1 MLAVIK
7 KLEKLMNKQQ
17 KKRIILIF
25 LITIAGAFLEVIGVS
40 LMLPFV
46 SAIMQPDI
54 IETNDMIRKICEI
67 LDLHSHRT
75 FAIACIIM
83 LIFIFLFKNIYLIIE
98 YYIQARFVYN
108 NQFNMQQYL
117 LHIFLSRP
125 YEYFLGTESGEVLRA
140 IQNDVPSTYSLL
152 TTLISLFSEGIVSLA
167 LSITVF
173 FIDPTMTVFV
183 VFILGVITSII
194 VKVIKPVLSRKG
206 EERQKYGALNY
217 KWIIQSINGI
227 KEIKVMGKEE
237 FFKKNYEISGK
248 KYTNAEKWNAVF
260 NNIPRLFIEMSV
272 MCSVF
277 AFIAFSIYKGRDI
290 NSLIPT
296 LAAFA
301 MAAVKLMPS
310 ANRIIAAVNVI
321 AYQGLSLDKLLE
333 DIEWFNRDN
342 VELNNKKGC
351 ISERISINNCIELK
365 NIFYKYPN
373 TNRYVLENAGM
384 QIPIGKSIGIVG
396 KSGSGKTTV
405 VDIILGLLNTES
417 GTILVD
423 GKDVADKE
431 KTWLGNLG
439 YIPQS
444 IFLLDDTIKANIAF
458 GISDSEIDENKL
470 MKAIEK
476 SQLGDFIKT
485 LPDGVNSHVGERGV
499 RLSGGQRQR
508 IGIARTLYSDPGI
521 LVFDEATAA
530 LDNETEKA
538 IMESIN
544 GLHGEKTIIIIAHRL
559 QTIKDCDLVYRV
571 ENGKIVRER

>member
-1 MLAVIK
+1 M
-7 KLEKLMNKQQ
+7 
-17 KKRIILIF
+17 
-25 LITIAGAFLEVIGVS
+25 
-40 LMLPFV
+40 
-46 SAIMQPDI
+46 
-54 IETNDMIRKICEI
+54 
-67 LDLHSHRT
+67 
-75 FAIACIIM
+75 
-83 LIFIFLFKNIYLIIE
+83 
-98 YYIQARFVYN
+98 
-108 NQFNMQQYL
+108 
-117 LHIFLSRP
+117 
-125 YEYFLGTESGEVLRA
+125 
-140 IQNDVPSTYSLL
+140 
-152 TTLISLFSEGIVSLA
+152 
-167 LSITVF
+167 
-173 FIDPTMTVFV
+173 
-183 VFILGVITSII
+183 
-194 VKVIKPVLSRKG
+194 
-206 EERQKYGALNY
+206 NY

-237 FFKKNYEISGK
+237 FFKKNYEISGE

-342 VELNNKKGC
+342 VELDNKKGC

-373 TNRYVLENAGM
+373 TNRYVLENADM

-485 LPDGVNSHVGERGV
+485 LPDGVNSRVGERGV